1 MLKQASDMTA
11 NCAVALLMHYIFDLG
26 GYTAAEL
33 VNRWLDDYPANWVRL
48 AVIEALYQGRYKAIS
63 VEQILYVWHRRDQAL
78 PHFNHEFERLV
89 CGDLHQTLIG
99 QSNPT
104 KSYPLALKPA
114 VSFRNGHYG
123 SDMVAT
129 DTGTSKQT
137 SVQHVNPTVNVPAT
151 KQLSVASRQIKS
163 LQSSNNKQRRS
174 SNNHSA
180 HLLSSVNQPPIRQ
193 FNPAK
198 TDTSD
203 FYTKLKAISQ
213 HTEN

>member
-1 MLKQASDMTA
+1 MLKQAWDTTA
-11 NCAVALLMHYIFDLG
+11 NCAVALLRHYIFDLG
-26 GYTAAEL
+26 GYTAVDL
-33 VNRWLDDYPANWVRL
+33 VNRWLDDYPGNWVRL

-104 KSYPLALKPA
+104 KSYPLALKQT

-123 SDMVAT
+123 SDPIAK
-129 DTGTSKQT
+129 DTGTSKQK
-137 SVQHVNPTVNVPAT
+137 SVHHVNTTVNVPAT
-151 KQLSVASRQIKS
+151 KQLSVASRQRKS
-163 LQSSNNKQRRS
+163 HQSSDNERRS
-174 SNNHSA
+174 SNHSA
-180 HLLSSVNQPPIRQ
+180 HSLSSGSQPPIRQ

>member
-1 MLKQASDMTA
+1 MLKQAWDTTA

-33 VNRWLDDYPANWVRL
+33 VNRWLDDYPGNWVRL

-104 KSYPLALKPA
+104 KSYPLALKPTT
-114 VSFRNGHYG
+114 SFSNGHYG
-123 SDMVAT
+123 SDMIAT
-129 DTGTSKQT
+129 DKGTNKQT
-137 SVQHVNPTVNVPAT
+137 SVVNVPAT
-151 KQLSVASRQIKS
+151 KQLSVASRQRKS
-163 LQSSNNKQRRS
+163 NKSSDNDQRRS
-174 SNNHSA
+174 SNHSA
-180 HLLSSVNQPPIRQ
+180 HLLSSGSQPPIRQ

-203 FYTKLKAISQ
+203 FYAKLKAISQ

>member
-1 MLKQASDMTA
+1 MLKQAWDTTA

-26 GYTAAEL
+26 GYTAVEL

-104 KSYPLALKPA
+104 KSYSLALKSA
-114 VSFRNGHYG
+114 VGFRNGHHG
-123 SDMVAT
+123 SDMIAT
-129 DTGTSKQT
+129 DIGTNKQT
-137 SVQHVNPTVNVPAT
+137 SVVNVPAT

-163 LQSSNNKQRRS
+163 NQSSNNDQRRS
-174 SNNHSA
+174 YNNHSVNS
-180 HLLSSVNQPPIRQ
+180 LSSVNQPPIRQ

-198 TDTSD
+198 SDTSD

-213 HTEN
+213 HTEH